1 MNRTHRS
8 IFNEITGTY
17 VAVAETAKAKGK
29 SASLSQPA
37 SQPASQPLYTNRLN
51 AITKAIL
58 ALFALTLSTHALS
71 APTGG
76 NVVAGQANINQAG
89 NTTTIKQSTQN
100 AAIDWHSFN
109 INQNET
115 VNFQQPNTNAI
126 TLNRVISNETT
137 AIHGAM
143 NANGKVFILNPNGVL
158 MGKDAKIN
166 VGGLVAS
173 TQSMSNDDFM
183 AGKFKLTANGSTASV
198 DNQGTITVPTGG
210 TVALIAPVVKN
221 TGTINASQGNVL
233 LASAEAITIT
243 RNHNYQH
250 NHLC

>member
-1 MNRTHRS
+1 
-8 IFNEITGTY
+8 
-17 VAVAETAKAKGK
+17 
-29 SASLSQPA
+29 
-37 SQPASQPLYTNRLN
+37 
-51 AITKAIL
+51 
-58 ALFALTLSTHALS
+58 
-71 APTGG
+71 
-76 NVVAGQANINQAG
+76 
-89 NTTTIKQSTQN
+89 
-100 AAIDWHSFN
+100 
-109 INQNET
+109 
-115 VNFQQPNTNAI
+115 
-126 TLNRVISNETT
+126 
-137 AIHGAM
+137 M